1 MTIAAGPQGTRS
13 GLTNTHEMPRSRV
26 TMRIGP
32 KPVAILP
39 PHASTPRGMVLL
51 GLIMGGIA
59 LGGPVHATSPADS
72 PTISPPTPPPKRSL
86 FTNPAELL
94 TTMANHLHQDPNTV
108 VLTVENEP
116 ITQEDLANVIRS
128 LPISMGTLGTGE
140 VYRRGMEVLIRQKV
154 MELKAR
160 ELGLDKDP
168 LVIEK
173 GKIAFETILGE
184 AWLNRQA
191 DAAITEKSLHARY
204 DSEVAGKPGPEEVR
218 ARVILVPTEA
228 EAQSLIEKARN
239 GADFGD
245 LARQFSKDP
254 SASEGGDLGYLPL
267 EAVSPEVGS
276 AMFAL
281 APGQVTPYPVN
292 GLFGYFILR
301 VEGRQRRAT
310 PTFDEA
316 RDRLEREIRGD
327 AIRDAIT
334 SLLKEIK
341 FTPGVKPAESPAQ

>member
-1 MTIAAGPQGTRS
+1 MMIVRPNPSAHA
-13 GLTNTHEMPRSRV
+13 PRP
-26 TMRIGP
+26 G
-32 KPVAILP
+32 
-39 PHASTPRGMVLL
+39 PRGWILL
-51 GLIMGGIA
+51 GLV
-59 LGGPVHATSPADS
+59 LGGLAPGGAAYPAAAPD
-72 PTISPPTPPPKRSL
+72 TTPGSPPKRTL
-86 FTNPAELL
+86 FTNPAEILN
-94 TTMANHLHQDPNTV
+94 TMANHLHHDPDTV
-108 VLTVENEP
+108 VLTVQDQP

-128 LPISMGTLGTGE
+128 LPVSMGSLGTGE
-140 VYRRGMEVLIRQKV
+140 VYRRGMDVLIRQKI

-168 LVIEK
+168 LIVER
-173 GKIAFETILGE
+173 GKIEFERVLGE

-191 DAAITEKSLHARY
+191 DAAVTEAALHARY

-228 EAQSLIEKARN
+228 EARVLIDQTNK

-254 SASEGGDLGYLPL
+254 SASDGGDLGFLPL
-267 EAVSPEVGS
+267 ESVSPEVGS

-310 PTFDEA
+310 PTFDQA
-316 RDRLEREIRGD
+316 RDRLVREIRAD

-334 SLLKEIK
+334 GLLKDIR
-341 FTPGVKPAESPAQ
+341 FTPGVKPVEPSAR